1 MSTFAAR
8 YYESRHAQPAV
19 PAKACGLGDGECCG
33 VCAKGGDCEG
43 AGAIYRGPNGDG
55 MGLAATA
62 IEYGKRA
69 GAAGSDG
76 VGDLLDIMKEGP
88 HGMGAGAGGA
98 AHPLEEMT
106 LVHDQYATRRLA
118 PRHPGMRGLPGGLG
132 TLPQLQTALSGLQGQ
147 QTGDAAASFYASK
160 QAGDTYK
167 TAGDGGQAGA
177 YDSAVD
183 VYKAAAQGSVSST
196 GVSGELT
203 SADATTTASTYTQQA
218 WAINALLN
226 SSAINSTNSTGTAA
240 TQSDA
245 QQAQGYVT
253 QMLNFYIKG
262 AQAAIAAN
270 QAPSPPGPPP
280 APTPAP
286 IVPSPT
292 PAATSASTN
301 YTKPILVSAGLLGA
315 GLVGW
320 ALYKRYGNPLSRSS
334 SRAWTRVP
342 SGRTAHSARTVRP

>member
-8 YYESRHAQPAV
+8 FYESRHAQPA
-19 PAKACGLGDGECCG
+19 PAKVCGLGDGECCG
-33 VCAKGGDCEG
+33 GCAHGGECEG
-43 AGAIYRGPNGDG
+43 AGALYRGPNGDG
-55 MGLAATA
+55 MVGSL
-62 IEYGKRA
+62 
-69 GAAGSDG
+69 GADG

-88 HGMGAGAGGA
+88 HGMGAGGA
-98 AHPLEEMT
+98 ERPLE
-106 LVHDQYATRRLA
+106 DDPIIDDRYATRRLA
-118 PRHPGMRGLPGGLG
+118 PIHPGMRGAPDGLG

-147 QTGDAAASFYASK
+147 QTGDAAASFVASIG
-160 QAGDTYK
+160 AGNTYK

-183 VYKAAAQGSVSST
+183 AFKAAAQGAVSST

-203 SADATTTASTYTQQA
+203 SADSTSTASTYTQQA

-270 QAPSPPGPPP
+270 QSPSPTPSPSPRPSPAPIVP
-280 APTPAP
+280 APTPA
-286 IVPSPT
+286 
-292 PAATSASTN
+292 AASAPTN

-334 SRAWTRVP
+334 SRARTRVP
-342 SGRTAHSARTVRP
+342 SGRTMHSARTVRP

>member
-8 YYESRHAQPAV
+8 FYESRHAEPA
-19 PAKACGLGDGECCG
+19 PLAKACGLGDGECCG
-33 VCAKGGDCEG
+33 GCAKGGDCDG

-55 MGLAATA
+55 MV
-62 IEYGKRA
+62 
-69 GAAGSDG
+69 GSL
-76 VGDLLDIMKEGP
+76 GDLLDIMKDGP
-88 HGMGAGAGGA
+88 HGMGADVDALGAYDYFDLGKGGNSSGNGN
-98 AHPLEEMT
+98 EGF
-106 LVHDQYATRRLA
+106 RRVS
-118 PRHPGMRGLPGGLG
+118 GVG

-183 VYKAAAQGSVSST
+183 AYKAAAQGSVSST

-270 QAPSPPGPPP
+270 QSPAPTPGPSPAPAPAPIVP
-280 APTPAP
+280 APTPA
-286 IVPSPT
+286 
-292 PAATSASTN
+292 AASAPTN

-320 ALYKRYGNPLSRSS
+320 ALYKRYGNPMARSS
-334 SRAWTRVP
+334 SRARTRVP
-342 SGRTAHSARTVRP
+342 SGRTMHSARTVRP